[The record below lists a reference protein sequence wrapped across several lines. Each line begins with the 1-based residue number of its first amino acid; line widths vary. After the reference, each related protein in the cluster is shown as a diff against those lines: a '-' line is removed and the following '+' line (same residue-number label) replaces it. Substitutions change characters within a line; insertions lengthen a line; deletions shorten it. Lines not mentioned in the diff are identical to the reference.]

1 MDDYIKRSD
10 AIKAFDTMGRVPHE
24 IIVDILNHVKKADIC
39 EYKSSMRLIDAD
51 ALSKMLADDFTSK
64 GHFAK
69 YVIDAAPTIDAVEV
83 VRCKDCAWCKTEL
96 CQMALFTSVNVNGVV
111 LEWHH
116 NDTDFCSFGE
126 RKTEE

>member
-24 IIVDILNHVKKADIC
+24 IIVDILNHVKKADVV
-39 EYKSSMRLIDAD
+39 A
-51 ALSKMLADDFTSK
+51 
-64 GHFAK
+64 
-69 YVIDAAPTIDAVEV
+69 V
-83 VRCKDCAWCKTEL
+83 VRCKDCVWCKTEL
-96 CQMALFTSVNVNGVV
+96 CQMALFAGVMENGVV

-116 NDTDFCSFGE
+116 NDTDFCSYGE